1 PRAMNADALANVVTP
16 LFTAATL
23 GGDELARY
31 RVEHR
36 ELPAG
41 LKKALGGAVT
51 RNNSVNTNV
60 FYVVAVGDENVF
72 AHYFRYKTS
81 NSWTAA
87 VELYTADGDK
97 LGEAEIDGSDV
108 SWTFA

>member
-1 PRAMNADALANVVTP
+1 MNATALENVVTP
-16 LFTAATL
+16 LFTAANL

-41 LKKALGGAVT
+41 LKKALGGAEAVT
-51 RNNSVNTNV
+51 RNNSLNTNI
-60 FYVVAVGDENVF
+60 FYVVAVGDDSVF

-87 VELYTADGDK
+87 VELYTGDGDK

-108 SWTFA
+108 SWTFAI